1 MRSGVVLVEYVAILG
16 VVLLEDAGLEVGK
29 VLDVVQLLE
38 QRVGGWSQEDTT
50 QEHC

>member
-1 MRSGVVLVEYVAILG
+1 MVLVEDVAILG
-16 VVLLEDAGLEVGK
+16 IVLLEEAGLEVGE

>member
-1 MRSGVVLVEYVAILG
+1 MRSGVILVEDVAILWI
-16 VVLLEDAGLEVGK
+16 VLLEEAGLEVGE